1 MPDKERTTSASHL
14 GNKDGSPRRL
24 PPASI
29 AEMQNMIQ
37 KVFEESRQETKTHAQ
52 QQLAALEA
60 KRTQEAAINASA
72 VQVAHYIDR
81 LRHDLQIWEDHHG
94 KHDPTRCSHPP
105 CFIIKDL
112 LKLRV
117 TIRVEEPLFARN
129 RLGLT
134 AATEQVV
141 TPAGPEW
148 GHYIRVSLL
157 KQFYN
162 SVGEVVEQCRQNITN
177 GGVPAFMVDALKGVQ
192 CLAMYCK
199 AENNGQG
206 ELAAGREM
214 KRLTESN

>member
-1 MPDKERTTSASHL
+1 MP
-14 GNKDGSPRRL
+14 GVNNKDGSPRRL
-24 PPASI
+24 APASI
-29 AEMQNMIQ
+29 AEMQNVIQ

-52 QQLAALEA
+52 QQLAAGLGT
-60 KRTQEAAINASA
+60 KRTQKAAVKTSA

-81 LRHDLQIWEDHHG
+81 LRHDLNIWEGHHG
-94 KHDPTRCSHPP
+94 KHNPTRCSHPP

-117 TIRVEEPLFARN
+117 TIRVEESLFAKN
-129 RLGLT
+129 GLGLT
-134 AATEQVV
+134 AATEQVA

-148 GHYIRVSLL
+148 AHYIHVSLL

-162 SVGEVVEQCRQNITN
+162 SVGEVLEQCRQNITD
-177 GGVPAFMVDALKGVQ
+177 GGVPAFMVDALKGLQ

-214 KRLTESN
+214 KRLIESN